1 MLGEQ
6 KLSQKKCSF
15 QRNFSEGT
23 KYSSLLT
30 SAEIQLVSF
39 VSEIIRAQVEAPLS
53 LSLSSQLTCWLLLR
67 RAVWPL
73 PSGIIIAG

>member
-15 QRNFSEGT
+15 QRNFCEGT

-53 LSLSSQLTCWLLLR
+53 LSSQLTCCLLPR

>member
-15 QRNFSEGT
+15 QRNFCEGT

-39 VSEIIRAQVEAPLS
+39 VSEIMRAQVEAPLS
-53 LSLSSQLTCWLLLR
+53 LPVHS
-67 RAVWPL
+67 
-73 PSGIIIAG
+73 

>member
-15 QRNFSEGT
+15 QRNFCEGT

-39 VSEIIRAQVEAPLS
+39 VSEITRARNKEVEAPLS
-53 LSLSSQLTCWLLLR
+53 
-67 RAVWPL
+67 PL
-73 PSGIIIAG
+73 VHS